1 MNEPGITRASLKGR
15 PGARL
20 SLRILAVLAV
30 LALCAEL
37 VASPLPW
44 IGRVDGQLYVLPDV
58 FTPAALVG
66 VSRADLE
73 RRASQPGGE
82 RDFAFGPPVHFG
94 PYDPDLA
101 ADGTPRLREAP
112 SARHL
117 FGTDSHGRDVFAR
130 VLYGTRVEL
139 SAAVVA
145 VTAQLL
151 LGAVLGALAGFV
163 GGIFDVIVTR
173 TIEALTAVPLLLLLV
188 VVQALLT
195 HPTLSTLLMAYAATR
210 WTEVARLVRVEV
222 MRVSQSDYVLAARAL
237 GATPLRVLVHHIVP
251 NARAPLLVAAS
262 LGVTDL
268 VLAEASLDFLG
279 VGVPPILATWGEVLS
294 EARHHAEAWWLLLYP
309 GLALFLTL
317 LLLYRIGDAF
327 RDVLDPERRSYLDEA
342 RPDRP
347 GT

>member
-1 MNEPGITRASLKGR
+1 MSEPGITRASLRGR
-15 PGARL
+15 PGAWL

-37 VASPLPW
+37 IASPLPW
-44 IGRVDGQLYVLPDV
+44 LGRVDGHLYVLPDV

-66 VSRADLE
+66 QSRADLE
-73 RRASQPGGE
+73 RRAQPG
-82 RDFAFGPPVHFG
+82 DFAFGPLVHFG

-101 ADGTPRLREAP
+101 ADGSPRLREAP

-117 FGTDSHGRDVFAR
+117 FGTDSHGRDVLAR
-130 VLYGTRVEL
+130 VVYGTRVEL

-163 GGIFDVIVTR
+163 GGIFDLIVTR

-262 LGVTDL
+262 LGVADL

-279 VGVPPILATWGEVLS
+279 VGVPPILATWGEVLA
-294 EARHHAEAWWLLLYP
+294 EARNHAEAWWLLIYP

-327 RDVLDPERRSYLDEA
+327 RDVLDPARRSYLDEA
-342 RPDRP
+342 RPDRS

>member
-1 MNEPGITRASLKGR
+1 MTTPGSTTMSLRGR

-20 SLRILAVLAV
+20 SLRILIALAV
-30 LALCAEL
+30 VALCAEL
-37 VASPLPW
+37 IASPLPW
-44 IGRVDGQLYVLPDV
+44 IGRIDGQLHVLPDV

-66 VSRADLE
+66 KSRADLE
-73 RRASQPGGE
+73 AHAAP
-82 RDFAFGPPVHFG
+82 DDWAFGPLIHFG

-101 ADGTPRLREAP
+101 ADGTPRVREAP
-112 SARHL
+112 SGRHL
-117 FGTDSHGRDVFAR
+117 FGTDSHGRDVLVR

-145 VTAQLL
+145 VSAQLL
-151 LGAVLGALAGFV
+151 LGALLGALAGFV
-163 GGIFDVIVTR
+163 GGIVDVVVTR
-173 TIEALTAVPLLLLLV
+173 TIEALTAVPLILLLV
-188 VVQALLT
+188 VVQALVT

-237 GATPLRVLVHHIVP
+237 GATPLRVLTRHIAP

-262 LGVTDL
+262 LGVADL

-279 VGVPPILATWGEVLS
+279 VGAPPIIATWGEVLS

-317 LLLYRIGDAF
+317 LLLYRLGDAF
-327 RDVLDPERRSYLDEA
+327 RDILDPARRSYLDEA
-342 RPDRP
+342 RP
-347 GT
+347 GTAPDAR